1 MSTSKNDQEGGAS
14 KVFPILMFAAAI
26 GAGVGV
32 GTWRGA
38 MADGLAVGLA
48 LCVGVAMY
56 LMARNPPEST
66 GRGGG
71 AAINFGMEQGRGSK
85 KKTRSQNRSYG
96 PPNRRS
102 RRRK

>member
-1 MSTSKNDQEGGAS
+1 MSTSKNEQGPGAS
-14 KVFPILMFAAAI
+14 KLVPILLFAIAI

-32 GTWRGA
+32 GTWRSA

-56 LMARNPPEST
+56 LMARNPPEAT

-71 AAINFGMEQGRGSK
+71 AAINFGMDQNRKSNK
-85 KKTRSQNRSYG
+85 RTRRQNRSYG

-102 RRRK
+102 RRKK

>member
-1 MSTSKNDQEGGAS
+1 MSMSRNAVGP
-14 KVFPILMFAAAI
+14 VLMFAVAI
-26 GAGVGV
+26 GVGVGV
-32 GTWRGA
+32 GTWRGTVS
-38 MADGLAVGLA
+38 DGFAVALA
-48 LCVGVAMY
+48 LCMGVAMY

-71 AAINFGMEQGRGSK
+71 AAINFGMGQE
-85 KKTRSQNRSYG
+85 KKTNKSNRAQNRSYG